1 MKAGMYKATRRT
13 TGLVFL
19 AVISLLVWLAVSIY
33 QQKFTPVV
41 MVTLNTDSV
50 GNELH
55 EHAEVKVR
63 GVVVGEVRQIAATGS
78 GAVLSLAIQPGMVH
92 LLPANVSAQLLPK
105 TLFGERYVDLVLPA
119 APVPQRLGADS
130 VIQQDH
136 SSSAIEVQKVL
147 SDLLP
152 MLQAVQPEK
161 LSVTLTAISQALDGR
176 GTELGQTLV
185 QINSYL
191 RQFNPELPILD
202 TDIQQLIQVANT
214 YTEAAPDII
223 SALADFSR
231 TSQTVVQQETQLATL
246 YRTVTGSADTVTGF
260 LQQNS
265 ANIIALSTD
274 SLPTLRLFNQ
284 YSGEFPCTLAAL
296 TSFEPVM
303 DAALGKGTK
312 YPGLRV
318 NVVTVP
324 ARSPY
329 VPGKD
334 TPKYTDTAGPHC
346 YPTGDK
352 TAGITLNGN
361 SVTNTAAENEFLNE
375 LVAPNVGVTPD
386 SLPDWSSL
394 LVGPL
399 FRGTEVTMK

>member
-1 MKAGMYKATRRT
+1 M
-13 TGLVFL
+13 
-19 AVISLLVWLAVSIY
+19 
-33 QQKFTPVV
+33 
-41 MVTLNTDSV
+41 
-50 GNELH
+50 
-55 EHAEVKVR
+55 
-63 GVVVGEVRQIAATGS
+63 GEVRKVSANGS
-78 GAVLSLAIQPGMVH
+78 RAVLKLALKPSQ
-92 LLPANVSAQLLPK
+92 VSRIPRDVQAQLLPK

-119 APVPQRLGADS
+119 TPVPQRLGADS

-176 GTELGQTLV
+176 GAELGQTLV
-185 QINSYL
+185 RINSYL
-191 RQFNPELPILD
+191 RRFNPELPTLD
-202 TDIQQLIQVANT
+202 SDIQQLVNVADT
-214 YTEAAPDII
+214 YTQAAPDII

-246 YRTVTGSADTVTGF
+246 YRTVTDSADTLTGF

-265 ANIIALSTD
+265 ADLIGLSAD
-274 SLPTLRLFNQ
+274 SLPTLRLLDE

-318 NVVTVP
+318 NVVTLP

-334 TPKYTDTAGPHC
+334 TPEYTDTTGPHC
-346 YPTGDK
+346 YLAENK
-352 TAGITLNGN
+352 TTGITLNGN

-375 LVAPNVGVTPD
+375 LVAPNVGVPPD
-386 SLPDWSSL
+386 SLPGWSSL